1 MFMNSAQKE
10 ARPFLLILG
19 VVFLLCAFVSLWLA
33 LVPAL
38 LFVYV
43 LYFFRDPERV
53 IPADP
58 LAIVSSADGKVI
70 AVDEIEEN
78 HFTREKMKRVAVF
91 LSVFD
96 VHVNRSP
103 VAGEILKIHH
113 QAGEFLDARNPE
125 IDVRNEAQNWLIV
138 TDRGQVVVRQIAGLI
153 ARRIVAWCKKGQL
166 LTKGQRFGM
175 IRFGSRTDV
184 YLPLECEVVVKVG
197 QRVAGGSSVIAKWPV
212 KDEGIESV

>member
-1 MFMNSAQKE
+1 MNLAQKE
-10 ARPFLLILG
+10 ARPFLIILAI
-19 VVFLLCAFVSLWLA
+19 VTLVAAIIFWWLA

-43 LYFFRDPERV
+43 LYFFRDPERE
-53 IPADP
+53 IPSDP
-58 LAIVSSADGKVI
+58 RDIVSPADGKII

-78 HFTREKMKRVAVF
+78 HFTHQKLKRVAVF

-103 VAGEILKIHH
+103 VAGKVLKVHH

-125 IDVRNEAQNWLIV
+125 IDVRNEAQNWLIE
-138 TDRGQVVVRQIAGLI
+138 TSKGQVIVRQIAGLI
-153 ARRIVAWCKKGQL
+153 ARRIVAWSKEGDVLGKGE
-166 LTKGQRFGM
+166 RFGM

-184 YLPLECEVVVKVG
+184 YLPLDCEVLVQVG
-197 QRVAGGSSVIAKWPV
+197 QRVEGGSSVIAQWSKT
-212 KDEGIESV
+212 EG

>member
-1 MFMNSAQKE
+1 MNSAQKE
-10 ARPFLLILG
+10 ARPFLIILG
-19 VVFLLCAFVSLWLA
+19 VVTLIAAILFWWLA
-33 LVPAL
+33 LLPAL

-53 IPADP
+53 VSSDP
-58 LAIVSSADGKVI
+58 LDIVSPADGKVI

-78 HFTREKMKRVAVF
+78 HFSRQKMKRVAVF

-103 VAGEILKIHH
+103 VEGKVLKVHH

-125 IDVRNEAQNWLIV
+125 IDVRNEAMNWLLE
-138 TDRGQVVVRQIAGLI
+138 TSRGQVIVRQIAGLI
-153 ARRIVAWCKKGQL
+153 ARRIVGWSKEGDVLAKGH
-166 LTKGQRFGM
+166 RFGM

-184 YLPLECEVVVKVG
+184 YLPLNCEVLVKLG
-197 QRVAGGSSVIAKWPV
+197 QRVEGGASVIAKWPQTGV
-212 KDEGIESV
+212 

>member
-1 MFMNSAQKE
+1 MNSAQKE
-10 ARPFLLILG
+10 ARPFLIILG
-19 VVFLLCAFVSLWLA
+19 VVTLIAAILFWWLA

-43 LYFFRDPERV
+43 LYFFRDPERT
-53 IPADP
+53 ISSDP
-58 LAIVSSADGKVI
+58 LDIVSPADGKVI

-78 HFTREKMKRVAVF
+78 HFTHEKRKRVAVF

-103 VAGEILKIHH
+103 VEGKVLKVHH

-125 IDVRNEAQNWLIV
+125 IDVRNEAMNWHLE
-138 TDRGQVVVRQIAGLI
+138 TPRGPVIVRQIAGLI
-153 ARRIVAWCKKGQL
+153 ARRIVGWSKEGDVLAKGH
-166 LTKGQRFGM
+166 RFGM

-184 YLPLECEVVVKVG
+184 YLPLDCEILVKVG
-197 QRVAGGSSVIAKWPV
+197 QRVEGGSSVIAKWSQT
-212 KDEGIESV
+212 GG

>member
-1 MFMNSAQKE
+1 MNLAQKE
-10 ARPFLLILG
+10 ARPFLIILAI
-19 VVFLLCAFVSLWLA
+19 VTLVAAIIFWWLA

-43 LYFFRDPERV
+43 LYFFRDPERE
-53 IPADP
+53 IPSDP
-58 LAIVSSADGKVI
+58 RDIVSPADGKII

-78 HFTREKMKRVAVF
+78 HFTHQKLKRVAVF

-103 VAGEILKIHH
+103 VAGKVLKVHH

-125 IDVRNEAQNWLIV
+125 IDVRNEAQNWLIE
-138 TDRGQVVVRQIAGLI
+138 TSKGQVIVRQIAGLI
-153 ARRIVAWCKKGQL
+153 ARRIVAWSKEGDVLGKGE
-166 LTKGQRFGM
+166 RFGM

-184 YLPLECEVVVKVG
+184 YLPLDCEVLVQVG
-197 QRVAGGSSVIAKWPV
+197 QRVEGGSSVIAKWS
-212 KDEGIESV
+212 KTEG